1 METLFGL
8 SICALCVLSIIMM
21 MIIKNL
27 TRQVYRNSKEVDSL
41 RESLHGLQWEHDNA
55 QIGAHM
61 DYKHLSKKIE
71 SCERLLDHV
80 SCDIYNV

>member
-1 METLFGL
+1 
-8 SICALCVLSIIMM
+8 MM

-27 TRQVYRNSKEVDSL
+27 TRQVYRNAKELDACTHQVHINSEAIDS
-41 RESLHGLQWEHDNA
+41 A
-55 QIGAHM
+55 QTGAHM